1 MSATTHPPPQPSSWP
16 PPARRP
22 STRPPS
28 TSPES
33 GELERLQEIFDTI
46 EIQDGSAQATFGEY
60 TLRTAI
66 QPVLSLVHH
75 KPVGHEALLRAYDQ
89 HDRLVAPNRVFM
101 KAGED
106 AMLLDQICRALH
118 VQNFA
123 LSGLDQGWILLNVS
137 PRLVL
142 EGHSTRMLLPR
153 ILERHG
159 IPPHRVVVEILE
171 TSVYDEPNL
180 ARSVHFFRELGCL
193 VAIDDFGAGE
203 SNFERIWRIQPD
215 IVKLDR
221 SMVVEATRTR
231 RVRRILP
238 GLVSLLHEA
247 GCLVVMEGL
256 ETSEHALIA
265 LESDAD
271 FVQGYY
277 FGEPRIRLGARDDP
291 QGILSD
297 LLSSFEERVLAQA
310 AEERDVLSRYRKKFE
325 ACAERF
331 QQGAEADSA
340 LAEFNELE
348 AVQRCYLVS
357 ASGVQVGSNLS
368 ARVARQRPDA
378 RYQPCSDADG
388 ANWLRRP
395 YFRRA
400 IAQPGSVQVSR
411 PYLSI
416 ADGRSCI
423 TFSIAIP
430 ETRGVRVLCADLDWE
445 TLLG

>member
-1 MSATTHPPPQPSSWP
+1 LSVTTHPPPRPSSR
-16 PPARRP
+16 PPAPLRI
-22 STRPPS
+22 SSRPPS
-28 TSPES
+28 ASPES
-33 GELERLQEIFDTI
+33 GELERLQEIYDLI

-101 KAGED
+101 KAGEQ
-106 AMLLDQICRALH
+106 ATHLDQVCRALH

-159 IPPHRVVVEILE
+159 VPPHRVVVEILE
-171 TSVYDEPNL
+171 TSVYDESNL
-180 ARSVHFFRELGCL
+180 ARSVRFFRELGCL

-277 FGEPRIRLGARDDP
+277 FGEPRLRPGARDDP
-291 QGILSD
+291 QGILSG
-297 LLSSFEERVLAQA
+297 LLSSFEERVLAQSLD
-310 AEERDVLSRYRKKFE
+310 EREVLTRYRKKFE
-325 ACAERF
+325 AAADRF
-331 QQGAEADSA
+331 QLGVNVDGALSDF
-340 LAEFNELE
+340 LDLE

-357 ASGVQVGSNLS
+357 ADGVQVGSNF
-368 ARVARQRPDA
+368 APRAARQRPDP

-388 ANWLRRP
+388 ANWFRRP

-400 IAQPGSVQVSR
+400 IGQPGVVQVSR

-416 ADGRSCI
+416 ADGRTCI

-430 ETRGVRVLCADLDWE
+430 ETRNVRVLCADLDWE
-445 TLLG
+445 ALLG

>member
-1 MSATTHPPPQPSSWP
+1 
-16 PPARRP
+16 
-22 STRPPS
+22 
-28 TSPES
+28 
-33 GELERLQEIFDTI
+33 
-46 EIQDGSAQATFGEY
+46 
-60 TLRTAI
+60 
-66 QPVLSLVHH
+66 
-75 KPVGHEALLRAYDQ
+75 
-89 HDRLVAPNRVFM
+89 
-101 KAGED
+101 
-106 AMLLDQICRALH
+106 
-118 VQNFA
+118 
-123 LSGLDQGWILLNVS
+123 
-137 PRLVL
+137 
-142 EGHSTRMLLPR
+142 MLLPR

-231 RVRRILP
+231 RVRR
-238 GLVSLLHEA
+238 EA